1 VLFIIT
7 NSDVYFNGTVHTGVR
22 ELRFVCCKQPFGKHS
37 FRIEVQ
43 FSLELCCE
51 KRLRFHEQTILFISL
66 CSQQKNSQISMQQTS
81 RESKHKNIQ
90 GGSKNNLLIL
100 SEYVNKTEKIGGM
113 WTNTNS
119 YKENEVLSDT
129 RLSREIFYVTI
140 VICLLVNDW
149 KQSMKLLLCKH
160 ELPHINMT

>member
-1 VLFIIT
+1 
-7 NSDVYFNGTVHTGVR
+7 
-22 ELRFVCCKQPFGKHS
+22 
-37 FRIEVQ
+37 
-43 FSLELCCE
+43 
-51 KRLRFHEQTILFISL
+51 
-66 CSQQKNSQISMQQTS
+66 MQQTS

-113 WTNTNS
+113 WTNKNS